1 MNLYYGIEED
11 ASFVTVCD
19 VFVAAKIL
27 CNSLEKNTHT
37 HTKKLMIKFMNT
49 DSAMRLVKYY
59 SLCPCL
65 REDCVRLKL

>member
-1 MNLYYGIEED
+1 MALRKMPVLLLF
-11 ASFVTVCD
+11 AMFLLQLKSF
-19 VFVAAKIL
+19 AIL
-27 CNSLEKNTHT
+27 WKKTHT